1 MKQNQI
7 ILLCLGA
14 LVATNCAKSEYRITE
29 PAPTLE
35 IKALQDTYTLQ
46 EPAYIQLKV
55 SQQGYDGEFQ
65 VSAVLSEGVCELTM
79 QGRDLPTDGT
89 WTSMSNATEILTLT
103 PTKAGTLKISFEVK
117 SKNGGQ
123 SGRSFINFTVKES
136 PALQF
141 SIEYPETASIA
152 SPVALTMIVTKTGW
166 EGAIPVKYEQLS
178 GNGTLQYGAVN
189 LAPSVNFSVP
199 ANSEQPLYYTPDA
212 RGIHKLQFSA
222 TDGRTTEYK
231 TIEIIITN

>member
-1 MKQNQI
+1 MNKTII
-7 ILLCLGA
+7 ILIGCILFNSCS
-14 LVATNCAKSEYRITE
+14 KSTYRITE

-65 VSAVLSEGVCELTM
+65 VSAVLSEGACELTM

-89 WTSMSNATEILTLT
+89 WASMSNATEILTLT
-103 PTKAGTLKISFEVK
+103 PTKAGTLRISFEVK
-117 SKNGGQ
+117 SKDGGQ
-123 SGRSFINFTVKES
+123 SGRSFINFTVKER

-141 SIEYPETASIA
+141 SIECPETASIA

-166 EGAIPVKYEQLS
+166 EGAIPVRYEQLS

-231 TIEIIITN
+231 TTEIIITN

>member
-1 MKQNQI
+1 MNKTII
-7 ILLCLGA
+7 ILIGCILFNSCS
-14 LVATNCAKSEYRITE
+14 KSTYRITE

-89 WTSMSNATEILTLT
+89 WASMSNATEILTLT

-123 SGRSFINFTVKES
+123 SGRSFINFTVKER

-141 SIEYPETASIA
+141 SIECPETASIA

>member
-1 MKQNQI
+1 MNKTII
-7 ILLCLGA
+7 ILIGCILFNSCS
-14 LVATNCAKSEYRITE
+14 KSTYRITE

-89 WTSMSNATEILTLT
+89 WASMSNATEILTLT
-103 PTKAGTLKISFEVK
+103 PTKAGTLRISFEVK
-117 SKNGGQ
+117 SKDGGQ
-123 SGRSFINFTVKES
+123 SGRSFINFTVKER

-141 SIEYPETASIA
+141 SIECPETASIA
-152 SPVALTMIVTKTGW
+152 SPVALTMIATKTGW
-166 EGAIPVKYEQLS
+166 EGAIPVRYEQLS
-178 GNGTLQYGAVN
+178 GNGTLQYCAVI
-189 LAPSVNFSVP
+189 LHQV
-199 ANSEQPLYYTPDA
+199 
-212 RGIHKLQFSA
+212 
-222 TDGRTTEYK
+222 
-231 TIEIIITN
+231 